1 MPTTHDL
8 LTGADFDLESV
19 GKDKNGNDWFG
30 EEFGPF
36 LVKTNAAGQVLKRE
50 VALPGVF
57 CGQRH
62 QDPGRRP
69 DEPRRPRR
77 SER

>member
-8 LTGADFDLESV
+8 LTGADFDLEPV
-19 GKDKNGNDWFG
+19 RKDENGNDW
-30 EEFGPF
+30 FGPF

-50 VALPGVF
+50 VALPGVL

-69 DEPRRPRR
+69 DEPRRPQR